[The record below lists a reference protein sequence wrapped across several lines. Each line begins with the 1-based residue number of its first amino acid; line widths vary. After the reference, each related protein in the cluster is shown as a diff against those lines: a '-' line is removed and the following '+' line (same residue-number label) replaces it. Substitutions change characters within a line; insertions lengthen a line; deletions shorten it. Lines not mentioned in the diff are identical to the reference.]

1 MTRLRLIFSRL
12 SIRWKLAIW
21 SSLLLCVLFLAYNGI
36 QYFVINQWMF
46 HQEEKA
52 IQKNMEEIQGY
63 FTAENGNAEEIMNS
77 HAFINSINESHQMIR
92 ILDQSGAP
100 LLTVSEM
107 IPEDWV
113 QPEVSISTTMRSS
126 WHGEE
131 HLLIIRSPLQTSQF
145 KGTIEIVNNLENSDQ
160 LSNMLLV
167 VMLAGWL
174 GAIVISGLGGIFLSR
189 QLLRPIQSL
198 TDTMTNIKQK
208 GLQERVEISNSK
220 DELAHLSKVFNEL
233 MDQLERSFHNQKQF
247 VEDASHELRTPISI
261 IEGHISLLNRW
272 GKHDPDI
279 LEESLNVSVQELGRL
294 KGIVNELLELTRAEA
309 DRSSGDHFPTVI
321 RDTIEYTL
329 KNFVMLHADFVF
341 QQDLEALEQAMIN
354 INPNH
359 LEQIL
364 LILLDNAIKYS
375 AQIKEIAVEG
385 SLKHQRVY
393 IKVIDQG
400 IGIPQEDVPYLF
412 QRFYRVDK
420 SRSREQG
427 GTGLGL
433 AIAERLVA
441 RYDGEISIASTSGR
455 GTIVT
460 LSFPLSG

>member
-1 MTRLRLIFSRL
+1 MTRLRVIFSRL

-92 ILDQSGAP
+92 ILDQQGIP
-100 LLTVSEM
+100 ILTVSEM
-107 IPEDWV
+107 MPEDWV
-113 QPEVSISTTMRSS
+113 KPEVSIRTTMRSS
-126 WHGEE
+126 WHEEE

-145 KGTIEIVNNLENSDQ
+145 TGTIEIVNNLENSDQ
-160 LSNMLLV
+160 LSNMLLA

-208 GLQERVEISNSK
+208 GLQERVEISNSN
-220 DELAHLSKVFNEL
+220 DELAHLSIVFNEL

-309 DRSSGDHFPTVI
+309 DPSSGYHFSAVI

-329 KNFVMLHADFVF
+329 KNFVMLHTDFGF
-341 QQDLEALEQAMIN
+341 HQDLEPLEQAKIN

-375 AQIKEIAVEG
+375 AQIKEISVEG

-393 IKVIDQG
+393 IKVTDQG
-400 IGIPQEDVPYLF
+400 IGIPQEDVPYVF

-441 RYDGEISIASTSGR
+441 RYDGEISITSISGR

-460 LSFPLSG
+460 LSFPLSR